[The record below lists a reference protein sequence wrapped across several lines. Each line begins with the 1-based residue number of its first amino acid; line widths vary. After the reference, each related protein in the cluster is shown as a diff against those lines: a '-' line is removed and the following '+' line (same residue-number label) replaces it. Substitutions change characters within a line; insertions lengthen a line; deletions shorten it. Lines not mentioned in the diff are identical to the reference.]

1 MDDFVI
7 ENGMLKKYTGTA
19 MDIIIP
25 ESVIAIDM
33 RAFGPCRE
41 KLQSITLSAGITI
54 IPEYAFSYCEN
65 LQSVTLPESLT
76 VIGRYAFWNCRNLQS
91 ITIPEGVISIDAH
104 AFDSCDNLQHVTI
117 PESVTTIRQWAFG
130 DCEKL
135 TIHAPRGSFAEAYAK
150 RKRIPFLAEKREK
163 TIAKGQGILLGK
175 AIVVTG
181 DLEYF
186 PEDGPYPQRIKFRNL
201 VEKHDGKLTSSIS
214 GKTSYLVCNNRRS
227 GTVKV
232 RQAREKNI
240 PIITEKEFLAM
251 LGESRTLEG
260 FEVKG
265 ATLSRYHGTATE
277 LVIPEWVTDIA
288 DWTFSNCENLQ
299 SITIPETVERMG
311 DEVFYGCDNL
321 RCITLLGKVQD
332 GVAFGVPRN
341 QTLELVAPNVPLAI
355 WKRYGLMFV
364 AGLGFLTHR
373 KLYTNAAI
381 VAEYEKYIEPRY
393 KKAMEQLWKTDPV
406 EAVQFYAEK
415 GKITLINFDSVFLQ
429 PALESNATQC
439 VAFLLDWKNR
449 HLLAKADTYR
459 I

>member
-25 ESVIAIDM
+25 ESVIAIDR
-33 RAFGPCRE
+33 RAFWHCSE

-54 IPEYAFSYCEN
+54 IPEYA
-65 LQSVTLPESLT
+65 
-76 VIGRYAFWNCRNLQS
+76 
-91 ITIPEGVISIDAH
+91 
-104 AFDSCDNLQHVTI
+104 
-117 PESVTTIRQWAFG
+117 
-130 DCEKL
+130 
-135 TIHAPRGSFAEAYAK
+135 
-150 RKRIPFLAEKREK
+150 
-163 TIAKGQGILLGK
+163 
-175 AIVVTG
+175 
-181 DLEYF
+181 
-186 PEDGPYPQRIKFRNL
+186 
-201 VEKHDGKLTSSIS
+201 
-214 GKTSYLVCNNRRS
+214 
-227 GTVKV
+227 
-232 RQAREKNI
+232 
-240 PIITEKEFLAM
+240 
-251 LGESRTLEG
+251 
-260 FEVKG
+260 
-265 ATLSRYHGTATE
+265 
-277 LVIPEWVTDIA
+277 
-288 DWTFSNCENLQ
+288 FSNCENLQ

-439 VAFLLDWKNR
+439 IAFLLDWKDR
-449 HLLAKADTYR
+449 HLPTKADTYQ